1 MAVTTRSECSLDVL
15 ADLYRRMQLIRQC
28 EEQLARSH
36 QRGLIHGACH
46 TYVGQEA
53 IAAGVCAHLWR
64 DDAVFSTH
72 RGHGHALAKGLP
84 PRELFAELYGRAT
97 GCSRGRGGSMH
108 LFAPEVGLMG
118 TSGIVGP
125 CILQAAGAGY
135 SFQLLK
141 TDHVAVAF
149 FGDGAVNNGAF
160 HEGLNLAGIWKLPVL
175 FVCENNQY
183 ATEVPFSAAAGNPSV
198 ASRAASYGLPGVEL
212 DGNDVEAIYEA
223 AGEAVRR
230 ARAGG
235 GATLLE
241 CKTYRT
247 RPHAEG
253 MGDFTY
259 RTREEVEEWK
269 SRCPIRRLR
278 ERLLTQNGNGQSSA
292 DLDAI
297 DAEVSRQVA
306 EAHEF
311 AEKSAW
317 PEPQTAT
324 RHVYEEAAAPSP
336 PTPLPRSGG
345 EGRSRLSSPPGAG
358 RGEKPAP
365 LSPPLPPEGGEG
377 LGVRGAM
384 RDITFVKATHEALAA
399 EMARHPAIFVLG
411 EGIGQRGGNFKTT
424 EGLFALYGPQRLRD
438 TPISERG
445 FVGLACGAAM
455 TGTRPVVDFMFA
467 DFLLDAVGETLNQI
481 AKMRY
486 MSSGRI
492 AMPILLRG
500 CIGIGHSAATHHS
513 GNYYPLYAH
522 FPGLRV
528 VVPSTPYDAKGLFT
542 RALRCNDPVLFFEH
556 RELLATKGPVPE
568 GDYEIDFG
576 KAAVVREGTDAT
588 VVALA
593 LMVRR
598 TLEACERLAAK
609 GVSIEVIDPRTVSPL
624 DSETILRSVRKTGRL
639 LIVDE
644 AFALFG
650 LGAEV
655 AARVIDAGFDDLD
668 APIRR
673 LHGAFTPT
681 PYSPPLEKAVTPQVE
696 DIERALVD
704 LLEE

>member
-1 MAVTTRSECSLDVL
+1 MASAARTERSQDLL
-15 ADLYRRMQLIRQC
+15 LRLYRPMQVIRQC
-28 EEQLARSH
+28 EEQLAKSH

-53 IAAGVCAHLWR
+53 IAVGVCAHLR
-64 DDAVFSTH
+64 PDDAVFSTH

-84 PRELFAELYGRAT
+84 PRELIAELYGRET

-108 LFAPEVGLMG
+108 LFAPEIGLMG
-118 TSGIVGP
+118 TSGIVGA

-135 SFQLLK
+135 SFMLLK
-141 TDHVAVAF
+141 TDRVGVAF

-160 HEGLNLAGIWKLPVL
+160 HEGLNLAAIWKLPVL
-175 FVCENNQY
+175 FVCENNQF
-183 ATEVPFSAAAGNPSV
+183 ATEVPFSYSAGNPSV
-198 ASRAASYGLPGVEL
+198 ASRASSYGLPGHEV
-212 DGNDVEAIYEA
+212 DGNDVEAIYEV

-230 ARAGG
+230 ARSGG
-235 GATLLE
+235 GPTLLE

-253 MGDFTY
+253 MGDFSY

-269 SRCPIRRLR
+269 TRCPIRRLR
-278 ERLLTQNGNGQSSA
+278 ERLLGKRGNGQSSA
-292 DLDAI
+292 ALDAI
-297 DAEVSRQVA
+297 DAEVTQLIA
-306 EAHEF
+306 EAQQI

-317 PEPQTAT
+317 PDPKTAAT
-324 RHVYEEAAAPSP
+324 HVYDESP
-336 PTPLPRSGG
+336 
-345 EGRSRLSSPPGAG
+345 AG
-358 RGEKPAP
+358 RKPAP
-365 LSPPLPPEGGEG
+365 P
-377 LGVRGAM
+377 RGTG
-384 RDITFVKATHEALAA
+384 REITYMKATHEALAA
-399 EMARHPAIFVLG
+399 EMAKNPTIFVLG
-411 EGIGQRGGNFKTT
+411 EGIGQRGGNFQTT
-424 EGLFALYGPQRLRD
+424 AGLFELYGAERLRD
-438 TPISERG
+438 TPICERG

-467 DFLLDAVGETLNQI
+467 DFILDSVGEVLNQI
-481 AKMRY
+481 AKMQY
-486 MSSGRI
+486 MSSGRLK
-492 AMPILLRG
+492 MSILLRG

-513 GNYYPLYAH
+513 GNYYPLYAQ

-528 VVPSTPYDAKGLFT
+528 VVPSTPYDAKGLLM
-542 RALRCNDPVLFFEH
+542 RALRCHDPVLFLEH
-556 RELLATKGPVPE
+556 RELLTTKGPVPE
-568 GDYEIDFG
+568 QDYEIDFG
-576 KAAVVREGTDAT
+576 EAAVLREGNDIT

-609 GVSIEVIDPRTVSPL
+609 GVSVEVVDPRTVSPL
-624 DSETILRSVRKTGRL
+624 DGDTILRSVKKTGRL

-644 AFALFG
+644 AFAPFG

-655 AARVIDAGFDDLD
+655 AARAIDAGFDDLD

-681 PYSPPLEKAVTPQVE
+681 PYSPTLEKVVAPQVE
-696 DIERALVD
+696 DIERAIVD